1 MKNASTND
9 SLPGLHHVTAITGD
23 AQRNLDFYT
32 GTLGLRLI
40 KVTVNFD
47 DPGAYHLYYGDRLG
61 NPGTVM
67 TFFAWPG
74 VAPGRSGAGQ
84 TTATAFAIP
93 RASLDF
99 WRARLAAEGVAFTE
113 PAARFGD
120 AVLSF
125 TDPDGLTLELIAAD
139 DARPA
144 WEAAGGTVPAA
155 HNIRGFHGVT
165 LTLRDRA
172 ATADLLSGPL
182 GFLRVGEINEPGI
195 EAPRVRYAASDAP
208 GAFVD
213 ILTRPEVPPGQTAVG
228 TVHHIAWRTPD
239 DAAQLAWLGQLDTQ
253 GYQVTPVQDRSYFHS
268 IYFRTPGGVLFE
280 IATDTPGFTTDET
293 PESLGTALKLPPQYE
308 AYRAQLVQALP
319 PLRLPDTK

>member
-40 KVTVNFD
+40 KLTVNFD
-47 DPGAYHLYYGDRLG
+47 DPGAYHLYYGDSLG

-74 VAPGRSGAGQ
+74 VPPGRSGAGQ

-93 RASLDF
+93 RQSLDF
-99 WRARLAAEGVAFTE
+99 WRARLATEGVAFTE

-120 AVLSF
+120 AMLSF
-125 TDPDGLTLELIAAD
+125 TDPDGLTLELVAAD
-139 DARPA
+139 DARPD
-144 WEAAGGTVPAA
+144 WTAGGPVPAT

-172 ATADLLSGPL
+172 ATDDLLTGLL
-182 GFLRVGEINEPGI
+182 GFSTMGEMDEPGG
-195 EAPRVRYAASDAP
+195 AAARVRYAASDAL

-213 ILTRPEVPPGQTAVG
+213 ILTRPEMPPGQTAVG

-239 DAAQLAWLGQLDTQ
+239 DAAQLAWRGQLDAA
-253 GYQVTPVQDRSYFHS
+253 GYQVTLVQDRSYFHS

-280 IATDTPGFTTDET
+280 IATDTPGFTMDET
-293 PESLGTALKLPPQYE
+293 PASLGTALKLPPQYE
-308 AYRAQLVQALP
+308 AYRVQLERALP
-319 PLRLPDTK
+319 PLRLPETK